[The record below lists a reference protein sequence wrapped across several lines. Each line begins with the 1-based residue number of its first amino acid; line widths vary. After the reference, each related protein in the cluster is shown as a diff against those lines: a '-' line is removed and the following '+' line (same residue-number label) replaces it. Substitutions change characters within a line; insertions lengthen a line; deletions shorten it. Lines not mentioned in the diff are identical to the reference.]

1 MGPRQGPTQTP
12 PEAETVEEVSQEEMS
27 TEETE
32 TKPEEHEAVTDRP
45 TTKKDNRLKRKGSGG
60 RAWGAPPEKR

>member
-1 MGPRQGPTQTP
+1 
-12 PEAETVEEVSQEEMS
+12 VSEEEMS
-27 TEETE
+27 ETEETE
-32 TKPEEHEAVTDRP
+32 TEEHEAVTDRP